1 MGNFSYYNLRTAFIS
16 AIAIPLSLIS
26 AILVLLELE
35 INLNIMVLG
44 GLAIALGEVVDDAI
58 IDTENIFRRLRE
70 NQLLAIPLPTHKIV
84 YAASMEVRSSVVYA
98 SFIVAL
104 VFVPLL
110 TLDGVAGRL
119 FAPLGYSYILAILM
133 SLVVALTL
141 TPALCYVLLKKN
153 MQFDSTPP
161 VIAYLNPLYSRLLKF
176 ISVHFKLIII
186 ACLIISLL
194 AAMRFT
200 TLGHK
205 FLPELREGHYIVHTT
220 SIPGTSLQESIRQG
234 IQITEQFNKIPQ
246 IESVSQWAGRAERGA
261 DTYGS
266 HYSEYEVRLKP
277 LSGAEQQQVLQSIRK
292 ILARGVAIFAKACFG
307 HPSPST
313 RQKLNATANAFGAP
327 DVLRTCH
334 FATTIVNS
342 VLAS

>member
-246 IESVSQWAGRAERGA
+246 IESVSQWA

-292 ILARGVAIFAKACFG
+292 ILMRGVAIFAKACFG
-307 HPSPST
+307 HPSPSK
-313 RQKLNATANAFGAP
+313 RQKLNATANAFGAS